1 MLIPDSISPDNQ
13 TRSSARLGYYDG
25 FTDSRP
31 NFHIASQQHVTRV
44 LLDQDTPASVEPRDY
59 PSGQWIS
66 GVEVRSF
73 LGRSIEL
80 ITVVCNERKFVAP
93 EC

>member
-1 MLIPDSISPDNQ
+1 MLIPDSISPENQ

-44 LLDQDTPASVEPRDY
+44 LLNQDTPAGIEPRDY
-59 PSGQWIS
+59 PSGRWIS

-73 LGRSIEL
+73 FDRSTEL
-80 ITVVCNERKFVAP
+80 IKTVCNERNFVSP
-93 EC
+93 KR